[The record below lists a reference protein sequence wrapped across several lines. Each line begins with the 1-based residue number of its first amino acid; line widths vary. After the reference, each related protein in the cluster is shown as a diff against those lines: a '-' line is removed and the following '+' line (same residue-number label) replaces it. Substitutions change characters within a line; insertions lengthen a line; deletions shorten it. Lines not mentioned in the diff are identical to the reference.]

1 MFFTFALHAGP
12 NSTKTDTAI
21 RLAGEAKKRGH
32 EVNFFM
38 MSEGVLN
45 IALDKAKGLVDKGVK
60 ITVCDHNRE
69 ELCAPDGMDIIEYG
83 SQFDLAQFIAKS
95 DRFLVFR

>member
-12 NSTKTDTAI
+12 NSTKTTTAI
-21 RLAGEAKKRGH
+21 RLASEAKRRGH

-45 IALDKAKGLVDKGVK
+45 LALEKIRRLAGEGIK

-69 ELCAPDGMDIIEYG
+69 ELCAPDDVDVIEYG